1 MCPAGSAFG
10 CPTKHYGCDQGRK
23 LLAHYKRCR
32 SIRARQIGQTG
43 ARRDASQ
50 HHVCLVCNL
59 VARQARSILERPKV
73 GASSSATA
81 TVRKNGSRKVISSF
95 MLDSSN
101 QVVEVGSPKLMPPP
115 KMMPPPPPRLLGMQ
129 GVAAAGGQQRDVW
142 SSQQSHRLEG
152 MTSRDAPAEPRVLKT
167 DNGSEDGKPVS
178 YARDRSYSQVE
189 RVQPSVH
196 SHRPRSLSL
205 GTALSPAGST
215 ASSNCDTI
223 LEEGEGELV
232 DYTQWGP
239 NPAV

>member
-1 MCPAGSAFG
+1 MCAAAGDFA
-10 CPTKHYGCDQGRK
+10 CPTKHYGCEQGRK

-32 SIRARQIGQTG
+32 SIRARQVGLTG

-59 VARQARSILERPKV
+59 VARQARSTLERPKI
-73 GASSSATA
+73 GSSTSATA
-81 TVRKNGSRKVISSF
+81 TVRKSGSRKVISSF

-101 QVVEVGSPKLMPPP
+101 RVVEVGSPKLMPPP
-115 KMMPPPPPRLLGMQ
+115 KMMPPPPPRLLGM
-129 GVAAAGGQQRDVW
+129 AAAGQQRDVW
-142 SSQQSHRLEG
+142 SSQQTKRVEG
-152 MTSRDAPAEPRVLKT
+152 MTSRDAPAEPRMLKT
-167 DNGSEDGKPVS
+167 DSGTEDGKPVS

-189 RVQPSVH
+189 LVQPSVH

-205 GTALSPAGST
+205 GTALSAAGST

-223 LEEGEGELV
+223 IEEGEGELV